1 MSPNQIHELIVPA
14 HRKLSVT
21 NEAKT
26 LQTLTISTVELQWL
40 QVLSEGW
47 AHPLTGFMR
56 EKEYLQTLHFNCI
69 LNEDSMTRNN
79 HSVPIVLSLSETDKK
94 RLEDVSAMTLVY
106 DNNPVAILRKPEFYF
121 QRKEERCS
129 RQFGTTNADHPYIK
143 VIYFKI
149 NL

>member
-1 MSPNQIHELIVPA
+1 M
-14 HRKLSVT
+14 
-21 NEAKT
+21 
-26 LQTLTISTVELQWL
+26 
-40 QVLSEGW
+40 LSEGW

-129 RQFGTTNADHPYIK
+129 RQFGTTNVDHPYIK
-143 VIYFKI
+143 VHFIIFLHI
-149 NL
+149 FILNFHDFITLFLVNSRFRSLFGGW